1 MEKSPQLPRHK
12 IEIPRFV
19 AEAVRRSRSS
29 LGAVKNVDPQR
40 SALLVIDMQ
49 RAWVDPEGACSIAT
63 ARGIIPAINKLISG
77 ARANGAKVVFTQ
89 HTWTDWPFYY
99 ETYTTPEWSSRAI
112 EETQVGAEGFDLHP
126 DLDVAPSDLRVTKT
140 RPSALIQGSSNL
152 DEILRDS
159 AINTVIVCGAL
170 TNACCESTARDAA
183 ALGYRVLFAAD
194 ATATR
199 SDFEHNAAL
208 VNLMQFVADVRT
220 VDQLLQLLRGEPADE
235 PEWDL
240 V

>member
-1 MEKSPQLPRHK
+1 MESESELPRHR

-19 AEAVRRSRSS
+19 AEAVHRSRSS
-29 LGAVKNVDPQR
+29 LGAVKKLDPAR
-40 SALLVIDMQ
+40 VALLVIDMQ
-49 RAWVDPEGACSIAT
+49 RAWVDPDGACSITT
-63 ARGIIPAINKLISG
+63 ARGIIPGINALIAG
-77 ARANGAKVVFTQ
+77 ARASGSRVVFTQ

-99 ETYTTPEWSSRAI
+99 ETYTKPEWSSRAI
-112 EETQVGAEGFDLHP
+112 EETQVGADGFSLHP
-126 DLDVAPSDLRVTKT
+126 DLDVGPSDIRVTKI

-152 DEILRDS
+152 DQILKDS
-159 AINTVIVCGAL
+159 SIDTVIVCGAL

-220 VDQLLQLLRGEPADE
+220 VDQILQLLRGEHADD
-235 PEWDL
+235 PQWDL